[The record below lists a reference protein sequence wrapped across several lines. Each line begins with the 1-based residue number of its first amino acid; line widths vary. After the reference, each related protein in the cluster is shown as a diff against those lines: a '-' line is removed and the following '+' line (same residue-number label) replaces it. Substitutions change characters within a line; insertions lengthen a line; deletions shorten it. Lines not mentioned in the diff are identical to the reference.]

1 MRSSSSEVGR
11 SFQTRTCPSRP
22 PVAMRWYERP
32 HDGAHEM
39 DVIACCAITSS
50 EMDPVSTGGEGSS
63 ERRVIGR
70 REGDSC
76 IIYHTS
82 FEPFARRTEGKSNLH
97 NTGYSTTCCEHLA
110 PVSLLTPGD
119 RPPTVSLTATGASLH
134 HRLLLLLLQRV
145 RNEQSV
151 CGRRPGYLGWS
162 RRRIGMWTRC

>member
-82 FEPFARRTEGKSNLH
+82 FEPFARRTQRERITFTTPDTPLH
-97 NTGYSTTCCEHLA
+97 VASTS
-110 PVSLLTPGD
+110 PQY
-119 RPPTVSLTATGASLH
+119 RSLH
-134 HRLLLLLLQRV
+134 QETDHPPSASRL
-145 RNEQSV
+145 
-151 CGRRPGYLGWS
+151 PAP
-162 RRRIGMWTRC
+162 RCTTGCCCCCCNALATSKASAAGVPVI